1 MPRTSMNT
9 SAKRKQNCNRAT
21 LLFSYLTHFIN
32 PPSWNNHIP
41 FFYVQNFHPD
51 ACNEQN
57 RAPPIKC
64 ISMTLINEQNWPTS
78 SMSSDFWTLFSFQYL
93 FNIGLSL
100 YISPLVD
107 ITHLSHDSHLL
118 PISFLFLFLFGCQL
132 DLNWVSK
139 LNINFLLNI

>member
-64 ISMTLINEQNWPTS
+64 ISMTLINEQNCPLLLWVLIFEHFLVFNTYLTS
-78 SMSSDFWTLFSFQYL
+78 VF
-93 FNIGLSL
+93 L
-100 YISPLVD
+100 YIS
-107 ITHLSHDSHLL
+107 LL
-118 PISFLFLFLFGCQL
+118 LWTLLIYHMIHICCPSLFYFYFSLDVNWILIGC
-132 DLNWVSK
+132 LN
-139 LNINFLLNI
+139 